1 MRRLNKLARWTWWV
15 DERIVTAHGDEM
27 LAMGTVSG
35 GG

>member
-1 MRRLNKLARWTWWV
+1 MRTLDGLARWTWRV
-15 DERIVTAHGDEM
+15 DERIVTSHGDEM